1 MLPFS
6 SPPTYRS
13 PIPFPKTGSCVGI
26 DMNLTN
32 LYTDS
37 DGNVIPNPKYGR
49 GMKKKLAKAQ
59 RKLSRMKEA
68 AVRDNRSL
76 NEASNYQKQ
85 RLRTAVLQRKVS
97 RSREDYLQVQTKRLV
112 ESQDL
117 IVSEDLKVKNMLRNH
132 KLAYGIAD
140 VTWGSFFILLQP
152 EGCALRQRVHESPCK
167 GHDADLQRMRPCNE
181 RGREDPSRRR
191 GMDMPR
197 MRHAS
202 SA

>member
-1 MLPFS
+1 MLTSHKEDTRVGTITIRRDNCGDYYASLQLSSDIPF
-6 SPPTYRS
+6 TD
-13 PIPFPKTGSCVGI
+13 PFPKTGSCVGI

-37 DGNVIPNPKYGR
+37 DGNVVPNPKYGR

-59 RKLSRMKEA
+59 RKLSRMKEG
-68 AVRDNRSL
+68 AVRANRPL
-76 NEASNYQKQ
+76 REASNYQKQ

-112 ESQDL
+112 EPQA
-117 IVSEDLKVKNMLRNH
+117 E
-132 KLAYGIAD
+132 
-140 VTWGSFFILLQP
+140 GS
-152 EGCALRQRVHESPCK
+152 ALRQRVHESACK
-167 GHDADLQRMRPCNE
+167 GHDADLQRMRPCDE
-181 RGREDPSRRR
+181 GGREDPTRHR

-197 MRHAS
+197 MRHTS